1 MSTAATKLAGFASGL
16 QIDDVPTA
24 VTSAA
29 KLHLLDALGCGL
41 AALGLGNGDYVR
53 VAAAEEEGQGPASA
67 IGVAGGVPTGEA
79 AIVNGTLCHAL
90 DFDDTH
96 SGAVAH
102 VTVAVAPAALAEG
115 QAQAA
120 SGAELLTAL
129 VAGSEVTI
137 RLGAA
142 AGTAFH
148 ARGFHP
154 TAVCGAFGAA
164 AAAARLRGLDA
175 ATTARALGI
184 AGSMASGVLEFL
196 ADGSDTKRLHPGWAA
211 CAGLQAARLA
221 AYGASGPTTIIEG
234 DAGLYATHLGRRDIP
249 IEREL
254 SDLGS
259 RWETPNIAFKPFPAC
274 HYLHASVDASA
285 EAAGGRR
292 LQADDVEEIV
302 AEVPEAATALVLEPV
317 ESKLSP
323 RSDYEAK
330 FSLQY
335 SVAAMLV
342 HGQVDVTTYTDRAI
356 TDPEVLE
363 LARLVKYRVRDF
375 PTADHAFP
383 GAVRIRLRNGEELA
397 AELPHQRGAPEYPM
411 TEDEVREKLRTNAAL
426 ALPADARSHLEAAI
440 MEIEQEDDLDAL
452 RVLAEATAREEAV
465 R

>member
-1 MSTAATKLAGFASGL
+1 MSTAATKLADFASGL
-16 QIDDVPTA
+16 QIDDVPPPVA
-24 VTSAA
+24 AAA

-41 AALGLGNGDYVR
+41 AALGLGDGDHVR
-53 VAAAEEEGQGPASA
+53 AAAAEEAGQGPASA
-67 IGVAGGVPTGEA
+67 IGITAGLPPGEA
-79 AIVNGTLCHAL
+79 ALVNGTLCHAL

-96 SGAVAH
+96 SAAVAH

-115 QAQAA
+115 QAQGA
-120 SGAELLTAL
+120 SGAQLLAAL
-129 VAGSEVTI
+129 LAGSEVTI

-142 AGTAFH
+142 AGSAFH

-154 TAVCGAFGAA
+154 TAVCGTFGAA

-211 CAGLQAARLA
+211 CAGLHAARLA
-221 AYGASGPTTIIEG
+221 AYGASGPTTVIEG
-234 DAGLYATHLGRRDIP
+234 RAGLYATHLGRRDIP

-292 LQADDVEEIV
+292 LRAADVEEIV
-302 AEVPEAATALVLEPV
+302 AEVPEAALALVLEPV

-323 RSDYEAK
+323 RTAYEAK
-330 FSLQY
+330 FSLPY

-342 HGQVDVTTYTDRAI
+342 HGRVDVTTYTDRAI
-356 TDPEVLE
+356 TDPDVLE
-363 LARLVKYRVRDF
+363 LARLVDYRVREF

-383 GAVRIRLRNGEELA
+383 GAVRIRLRDGEELT

-411 TEDEVREKLRTNAAL
+411 TEDEVRDKFRANAAL
-426 ALPADARSHLEAAI
+426 VLPAEVQTGLEAAV
-440 MEIEQEDDLDAL
+440 MGLEQQDDLDAL
-452 RVLAEATAREEAV
+452 RALAKASAREEAV

>member
-1 MSTAATKLAGFASGL
+1 MSTAANKLADFASG
-16 QIDDVPTA
+16 IEIGDVPPEVA
-24 VTSAA
+24 AAA
-29 KLHLLDALGCGL
+29 KLHLLDVLGCGL
-41 AALGLGNGDYVR
+41 AALGVGSADYVR
-53 VAAAEEEGQGPASA
+53 AAAAEEAGQGPASA
-67 IGVAGGVPTGEA
+67 IGIAAGVPPSEA

-102 VTVAVAPAALAEG
+102 VTAAVAPAALAEG
-115 QAQAA
+115 QAQGAA
-120 SGAELLTAL
+120 GAQTLAAL

-142 AGTAFH
+142 AGSAFH

-184 AGSMASGVLEFL
+184 VGSMASGVLEFL

-221 AYGASGPTTIIEG
+221 AYGASGPTTVIEG
-234 DAGLYATHLGRRDIP
+234 GAGLYATHLGRSDIP
-249 IEREL
+249 IAGEL
-254 SDLGS
+254 ADLGS

-274 HYLHASVDASA
+274 HYLHAAVDASA

-302 AEVPEAATALVLEPV
+302 AEVPEAAVALVLEPV
-317 ESKLSP
+317 ASKLTP
-323 RSDYEAK
+323 RTAYEAK
-330 FSLQY
+330 FSLPY
-335 SVAAMLV
+335 SVAAMLLRG
-342 HGQVDVTTYTDRAI
+342 HVDVATYTDQAI
-356 TDPEVLE
+356 ADPDVLE
-363 LARLVKYRVRDF
+363 LARLVDYRVRDF
-375 PTADHAFP
+375 PTADRAFP
-383 GAVRIRLRNGEELA
+383 GAVRIRLRGGEELA
-397 AELPHQRGAPEYPM
+397 AELLHQRGAPEHPM
-411 TEDEVREKLRTNAAL
+411 TDDEVREKFRANAAL
-426 ALPADARSHLEAAI
+426 VLGGDVRERLEAAVI
-440 MEIEQEDDLDAL
+440 GMEDQADLDAL
-452 RVLAEATAREEAV
+452 GALSEAGAREEVV

>member
-1 MSTAATKLAGFASGL
+1 MSTAATRLADFASGL
-16 QIDDVPTA
+16 QIDDVPQPVA
-24 VTSAA
+24 AAA

-41 AALGLGNGDYVR
+41 AALGLGSGDYVR
-53 VAAAEEEGQGPASA
+53 AAVAEEGGHGPASA
-67 IGVAGGVPTGEA
+67 IGIPSGVPPSEA
-79 AIVNGTLCHAL
+79 AIANGTLCHAL

-115 QAQAA
+115 QAQGA
-120 SGAELLTAL
+120 SGAELLAAF

-142 AGTAFH
+142 AGSAFH

-175 ATTARALGI
+175 PTTARALGI

-211 CAGLQAARLA
+211 CGGLQATRLA
-221 AYGASGPTTIIEG
+221 AYGASGPTSVIEG
-234 DAGLYATHLGRRDIP
+234 GAGLYATHLGRRDVP

-274 HYLHASVDASA
+274 HYLHASIDASA
-285 EAAGGRR
+285 EAVGGRR
-292 LQADDVEEIV
+292 LRAADVEEIL

-342 HGQVDVTTYTDRAI
+342 HGQVDVTTYTDQAI
-356 TDPEVLE
+356 TDPDVLE

-375 PTADHAFP
+375 PTADRAFP

-411 TEDEVREKLRTNAAL
+411 TEDEVREKFRTNAAL
-426 ALPADARSHLEAAI
+426 ALPADACTQLEAAV
-440 MEIEQEDDLDAL
+440 MELEQQDDLDVL
-452 RVLAEATAREEAV
+452 RVLAEASAREEAV